1 MEIVKAHTRASDLK
15 IPEVLPPATTPLLKF
30 AIGSDVA
37 ITESAT
43 QHESIANPCS
53 TMFNG
58 SLAVDAQYT
67 YPITSGALV
76 LNARYEGWS
85 LVGIRYLS
93 GTATKYMDI
102 MTMRVQY
109 LSGGSWITLA
119 TISWTNTAN
128 DNFYSLMD
136 LAHKITSAR
145 TYRIVAVDNFW
156 GGSPYVQWREIEFV
170 VGHA

>member
-1 MEIVKAHTRASDLK
+1 MEIVKAHTRASDMK
-15 IPEVLPPATTPLLKF
+15 IPDVPAPATAAKLQY
-30 AIGSDVA
+30 AIGSDVTV
-37 ITESAT
+37 TESAT

-58 SLAVDAQYT
+58 SLALDAQYT

-76 LNARYEGWS
+76 LNPRYEGWS
-85 LVGIRYLS
+85 LVGIRYLG
-93 GTATKYMDI
+93 GTAEKYKDI
-102 MTMRVQY
+102 KTMRVQY
-109 LSGGSWITLA
+109 LSGGTWVTLA
-119 TISWTNTAN
+119 TITWTNTEN
-128 DNFYSLMD
+128 DTFYSLMD